1 MDDDRKN
8 AQIQAIG
15 SPTSDF
21 VGKDVSYSSEG
32 EKREIWGILDGFEI
46 WARCGVWWLR
56 SGKNVTGMI
65 TDEISAVYE

>member
-1 MDDDRKN
+1 MCSCSSK
-8 AQIQAIG
+8 
-15 SPTSDF
+15 
-21 VGKDVSYSSEG
+21 GK
-32 EKREIWGILDGFEI
+32 KREIWGILDGFEI

>member
-1 MDDDRKN
+1 MPKFRPQE
-8 AQIQAIG
+8 ALQAILLA
-15 SPTSDF
+15 
-21 VGKDVSYSSEG
+21 KMCSYSSEG

-56 SGKNVTGMI
+56 TDENETGMI

>member
-1 MDDDRKN
+1 MILLAKMC
-8 AQIQAIG
+8 
-15 SPTSDF
+15 
-21 VGKDVSYSSEG
+21 SYSSEG
-32 EKREIWGILDGFEI
+32 EKREIWGILYGFEI